1 MSIDYSDY
9 YEAEDE
15 EEPKRDLKIDQAK
28 VVIAEIFDS
37 EPNRVF
43 YSVQIETRL
52 EREFFHWITNKALKE
67 LTEENVIARATQII
81 PVNQTVN
88 FYRNRRYRYP
98 NRETTQ
104 LIKTLTQIYNTDFTH
119 AVGRHC
125 EMLLDSAFAR
135 AGFKPVAT
143 DVNEWN
149 GVKWTDSNHNMD
161 RIITKDEI
169 AYGVE
174 IKNTQNYIPRKE
186 LLLKIDLCRHIDVR
200 PLFVMR
206 FAPKS
211 YIEEVRKAGGFTL
224 LYEDQIYPFGF
235 INLMREIRTKL
246 GLKVQC
252 PRDFKEGDMQRFVN
266 WHDKKTIKGAK

>member
-1 MSIDYSDY
+1 MSVDYFDH
-9 YEAEDE
+9 DE
-15 EEPKRDLKIDQAK
+15 EEDEPQRDVKIDQAK
-28 VVIAEIFDS
+28 IVITEIFDN
-37 EPNRVF
+37 EPERVF

-52 EREFFHWITNKALKE
+52 EREFFHWITNKGLKE
-67 LTEENVIARATQII
+67 LTEENVIARATQIV
-81 PVNQTVN
+81 PENQKVN

-98 NRETTQ
+98 NRESTQ
-104 LIKTLTQIYNTDFTH
+104 LIKTLTEIYDTDFTH

-143 DVNEWN
+143 NVNEWN

-161 RIITKDEI
+161 RIITKDSI

-174 IKNTQNYIPRKE
+174 IKNTQNYIQHKE
-186 LLLKIDLCRHIDVR
+186 LLLKINLCRHIGVR

-224 LYEDQIYPFGF
+224 TF
-235 INLMREIRTKL
+235 
-246 GLKVQC
+246 
-252 PRDFKEGDMQRFVN
+252 
-266 WHDKKTIKGAK
+266 